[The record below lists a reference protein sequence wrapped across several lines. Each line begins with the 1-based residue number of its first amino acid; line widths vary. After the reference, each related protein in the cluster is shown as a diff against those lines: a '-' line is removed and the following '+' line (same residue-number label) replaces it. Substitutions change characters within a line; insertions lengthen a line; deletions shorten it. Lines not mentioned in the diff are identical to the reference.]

1 MFDSIVETIAEYPYL
16 GVAFV
21 FLLCGLGFPL
31 PEELVLI
38 AGGYVCA
45 KFPDKAVV
53 PWMMVWCSG
62 AILAGD
68 LLPFVAGRVFGTR
81 MLRVRWLRLTVTRKR
96 LAKFDRWFRRR
107 GDLVIFIA
115 RFLAGIRVVAFFTA
129 GTMKMPWRRFLLLD
143 GLGIA
148 IIVPLLIWVGYHS
161 AGVIDDVIA
170 RVQAVERGLLW
181 SVGGVAILLSG
192 WYWLWRRRRRAATVR
207 PPAET
212 YVEPRL
218 PIQETAPA
226 PAGAPIDS
234 GSTAP
239 AAAAPAGAVPAE
251 PGPSASGSPALPT
264 TPPAPGGSPPA
275 PGPGPT

>member
-1 MFDSIVETIAEYPYL
+1 MFDSIVETIAEYPYV
-16 GVAFV
+16 GVALV
-21 FLLCGLGFPL
+21 FLLCGMGFPL

-45 KFPDKAVV
+45 KFPEKALV
-53 PWMMVWCSG
+53 PWMMVWCGS

-107 GDLVIFIA
+107 GDMVIFIA
-115 RFLAGIRVVAFFTA
+115 RFLAGIRVIAFFTA

-148 IIVPLLIWVGYHS
+148 IIVPLLVWIGYHG

-170 RVQAVERGLLW
+170 RVQAIERGILW
-181 SVGGVAILLSG
+181 SVGGVAIVLAA
-192 WYWLWRRRRRAATVR
+192 WYWLWRRRRRAAVAR

-218 PIQETAPA
+218 PVQEPPNAAAAQSSTATATAPA
-226 PAGAPIDS
+226 GLD
-234 GSTAP
+234 
-239 AAAAPAGAVPAE
+239 AAAAPAPAE
-251 PGPSASGSPALPT
+251 PGAAVADAAV
-264 TPPAPGGSPPA
+264 TPPSSGNPPPA
-275 PGPGPT
+275 SKTGPS